1 MSEINREHE
10 TLVLVDSGAEFGGEV
25 SCAPAED
32 VRIFS
37 GACGPLGYPLRIC

>member
-25 SCAPAED
+25 GCATAED
-32 VRIFS
+32 VFS
-37 GACGPLGYPLRIC
+37 